1 MRNLN
6 NFLPSSLVAGGPAAL
21 RKPGALGQQQG
32 ALTLISKDLPWT
44 RGPASVGEPS
54 FGLPGPFPA
63 VKKVKRTRKLWP
75 WTSSQ
80 SEKTSVFSSPTFTQ
94 EWAGLGFQA
103 QRLNLWINLFSAS
116 TEHFCGVL
124 CSLRSL
130 QRSWGPSR
138 YFTKTFHTHPSKVL
152 CPPPSPKGI
161 SAGLLKTGLEVIFG
175 LGTDWLASSQC
186 PRPNNNPF

>member
-21 RKPGALGQQQG
+21 QKPQALGQQQG

-130 QRSWGPSR
+130 QRSWGPSC

-152 CPPPSPKGI
+152 CPLPPLKEFLLACWKQAWRLF
-161 SAGLLKTGLEVIFG
+161 SA
-175 LGTDWLASSQC
+175 LG
-186 PRPNNNPF
+186 RIG